1 MSRWSVS
8 VFERMYIYLLIFRL
22 LRCCL
27 TTTSIN
33 LCCLICVGVV
43 HAALCCMLLTGS
55 TCLSFVYVKSAS
67 TKCVFSRMYRGAGQS
82 RSVSLLISDFG
93 LFAAMYVF
101 NVRISS
107 GGNQLHTPSRT
118 CS

>member
-1 MSRWSVS
+1 
-8 VFERMYIYLLIFRL
+8 MYIYLIILRL

-27 TTTSIN
+27 TIISIN

-43 HAALCCMLLTGS
+43 HAALCCMLLTS
-55 TCLSFVYVKSAS
+55 SACLTFVYIKSAS
-67 TKCVFSRMYRGAGQS
+67 TKCVFSRMCRGAGQS

-93 LFAAMYVF
+93 LFDAVYVF
-101 NVRISS
+101 DVRISS
-107 GGNQLHTPSRT
+107 GENQFHNPSRT